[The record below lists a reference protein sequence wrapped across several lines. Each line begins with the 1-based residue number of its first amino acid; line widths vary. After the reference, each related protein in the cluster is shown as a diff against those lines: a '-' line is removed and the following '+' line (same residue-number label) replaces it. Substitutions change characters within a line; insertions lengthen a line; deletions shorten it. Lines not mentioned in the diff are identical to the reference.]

1 MDGWM
6 EEGRDAVNDGTGHG
20 NKSVEVGGGVG
31 WGWGVGLGSFL
42 DNSTDRS
49 LASTVVSPLRSELG
63 ASQDPRRA
71 YLWLQGTLRTGT
83 F

>member
-31 WGWGVGLGSFL
+31 WGEVGGGVRLFPG
-42 DNSTDRS
+42 
-49 LASTVVSPLRSELG
+49 
-63 ASQDPRRA
+63 
-71 YLWLQGTLRTGT
+71 
-83 F
+83 

>member
-20 NKSVEVGGGVG
+20 NKSVEVGGG
-31 WGWGVGLGSFL
+31 GWGVGLGSFL

-49 LASTVVSPLRSELG
+49 LASTVVSPLWSELG

-71 YLWLQGTLRTGT
+71 YLWLQGTLLTGT